1 MNDREKL
8 ALIGSG
14 ASAIYVL
21 KHLLDEAGL
30 VGKRIG
36 EIAIFEKGPITGM
49 GMPYSPLTA
58 DRYNMSNISSEELPE
73 LPQTFADW
81 LRAQDRDLLEDL
93 GVERDQEI
101 TEDEVYSRLALGC
114 YLQEQYRTLLGK
126 LEEAGIRVREHA
138 DCRIADVKRLLDPDH
153 VVLETEGGETHRFDR
168 VIIATGHCWKDA
180 DKPECGYFSSP
191 WPIGKLLPAEG
202 GVHDFTIGTL
212 GASLS
217 AFDVVASLAH
227 RHGEFTG
234 EGARLVFK
242 PFPGTE
248 HFKIVMHAA
257 EGLLPHL
264 QFDQEEPLREI
275 YRHVGR
281 EELLALRDEE
291 GFLRLDTYFDRV
303 CRPVLSEAF
312 AKDERADVVKLLGD
326 PEFGFAELV
335 ERMTAEHDYP
345 DAFKGMQKE
354 MPEAVESVEDHQPIH
369 WKEIMD
375 DLMYTLNF
383 HAELMPAEDHLK
395 LRSVVMPFLM
405 NVMAAMPLPSADIIL
420 ALHKAG
426 KLDLISGTV
435 EVGDLQEPE
444 GVTPITVRDGEKE
457 STHEYRMF
465 VDCSGQKPVELDEY
479 PFPSLAGSG
488 CARRARARF
497 IDPEKGIEELP
508 EEKKKDVFEDSEGIY
523 YPTGGVDVDA
533 SYRLV
538 DARGRGDS
546 RIYDI
551 AFPHTSGVR
560 PYSYGLQACNDTAA
574 LVVTSLVGE
583 LRG

>member
-1 MNDREKL
+1 MNDRQNL

-14 ASAIYVL
+14 ASAIYLL
-21 KHLLDEAGL
+21 KHLSDQAEA

-49 GMPYSPLTA
+49 GMPYNPLTT
-58 DRYNMSNISSEELPE
+58 DRFNMSNISSEEIPE
-73 LPQTFADW
+73 LPQTLAEW
-81 LRAQDRDLLEDL
+81 LRAQDRGLLEEL

-101 TEDEVYSRLALGC
+101 TEDEVYSRLALGR
-114 YLQEQYRTLLGK
+114 YLQDQYRTLLAS
-126 LEEAGIRVREHA
+126 LERAGIRVTEQA
-138 DCRIADVKRLLDPDH
+138 DCRISDIKRLTDPDQVLLDTEAGEARRFDH
-153 VVLETEGGETHRFDR
+153 VV
-168 VIIATGHCWKDA
+168 IATGHCWKDE
-180 DKPECGYFSSP
+180 DRPECGYYSSP
-191 WPIGKLLPAEG
+191 WPIRKLLPPEG
-202 GVHDFTIGTL
+202 EVHDFTIGTL

-217 AFDVVASLAH
+217 AFDVISSLAH
-227 RHGEFTG
+227 RQGEFTG
-234 EGARLVFK
+234 EGAGLVFK
-242 PFPGTE
+242 PHPGTE

-264 QFDQEEPLREI
+264 QFDQVEPMREI

-281 EELLALRDEE
+281 EELFALRDEA
-291 GFLRLDTYFDRV
+291 GYLRLDTYFEKV
-303 CRPVLSEAF
+303 CRPVLSKAF
-312 AKDERADVVKLLGD
+312 AEDGRTDLVELLRD
-326 PEFGFAELV
+326 PGFGFKELV
-335 ERMTAEHDYP
+335 EKMTAEHEYS
-345 DAFKGMQKE
+345 DAFKGMRKE
-354 MPEAVESVEDHQPIH
+354 MPEAVESVEGHEPIH

-405 NVMAAMPLPSADIIL
+405 NVMAAMPLPSADTIL

-426 KLDLISGTV
+426 KLELISGKV
-435 EVGDLQEPE
+435 EVGDLVDAD
-444 GVTPITVRDGEKE
+444 GVTPVTVKDGDKE
-457 STHEYRMF
+457 TSHEYRMF
-465 VDCSGQKPVELDEY
+465 VDCSGQKPVELDEF

-488 CARRARARF
+488 CARRARAMF
-497 IDPEKGIEELP
+497 VDPRKGVEGLP
-508 EEKKKDVFEDSEGIY
+508 EEKKKDVFEDDGGIC

-533 SYRLV
+533 GYRLV

-560 PYSYGLQACNDTAA
+560 PYSYGLQACNDTARI
-574 LVVTSLVGE
+574 VVEGMMGKT
-583 LRG
+583 